1 MHAMFLAGQALVSVE
16 RGHSTVRPGTAF
28 LGRWHL
34 HVGAKKGS
42 CGYLQEA
49 QLGGEGTTDALALSR
64 RRAFKK
70 QREG

>member
-1 MHAMFLAGQALVSVE
+1 MSWDGISRKVTFA
-16 RGHSTVRPGTAF
+16 
-28 LGRWHL
+28 
-34 HVGAKKGS
+34 KGS

>member
-1 MHAMFLAGQALVSVE
+1 MSWDGISRKV
-16 RGHSTVRPGTAF
+16 AF
-28 LGRWHL
+28 P
-34 HVGAKKGS
+34 KKGS

-64 RRAFKK
+64 HRAFKK